1 MTDADLP
8 ALREGDRP
16 TRHDCPRPVAA
27 KLIARSLR
35 VQDLGPAV
43 GQPGDS
49 HLQAVVDEVDIGA
62 RSVVAIHDALRDQSG
77 RQMRFMRR
85 LDRFA
90 RRGIARSGDHT
101 REQNGADA
109 RGCQARQVTQS
120 AHRTHHSTP

>member
-1 MTDADLP
+1 
-8 ALREGDRP
+8 
-16 TRHDCPRPVAA
+16 
-27 KLIARSLR
+27 LR
-35 VQDLGPAV
+35 VHLGPAV

-77 RQMRFMRR
+77 RQMRFMRP
-85 LDRFA
+85 A
-90 RRGIARSGDHT
+90 RQVRSARDCTPGDHT